1 MEQNPYKVLGV
12 SPNADD
18 EAIKKAYRA
27 LARKYH
33 PDRYS
38 DPDLQELA
46 GDKMKEVNAAY
57 EEICREREGKGH
69 AQSAGSAPRN
79 GQRESQRETH
89 RTQAEEDFGSANMG
103 GGTTYQYRNYS
114 EDAKRKFTAI
124 RNHINHGNIAEA
136 ERLHADV
143 YDEDRGAEWVFLLG
157 CIQLHRHN
165 YVDAQYAFE
174 RACRMEPSN
183 NEYWMFKEQM
193 HRHAR
198 GYHQA
203 RGGSSDGMC
212 NFCNTLICADCCCEC
227 MGGDLISCC

>member
-18 EAIKKAYRA
+18 EEIKKAYRA

-38 DPDLQELA
+38 DSDLQELA

-57 EEICREREGKGH
+57 EEICRMREGKGQTGSG
-69 AQSAGSAPRN
+69 AAGAGAAGRKQSEASRD
-79 GQRESQRETH
+79 
-89 RTQAEEDFGSANMG
+89 DFGSANMG
-103 GGTTYQYRNYS
+103 GGTTYQHRNYS

-136 ERLHADV
+136 ERIHADV

-165 YVDAQYAFE
+165 YVDAQHAFE

-193 HRHAR
+193 HRHTR
-198 GYHQA
+198 GYNQA
-203 RGGSSDGMC
+203 RGSSADGMC